1 MRNLNQEYQDTDGR
15 KYAYD
20 FDYIHREYI
29 IRCLKPF
36 FAGPSA
42 LELGCYHGEFSKQLL
57 NEFAELTI
65 VEGASDLVAV
75 TTNNLKGHPN
85 QNYTIHCDYFE
96 RVNVSEQYD
105 AIFLIHTLEHLDNP
119 TEVLKRM
126 KTWLKPMG
134 KIFVVVPNAN
144 AASRQ
149 IAVNMNLIDH
159 NQAVTEGEFK
169 HGHRKTYALD
179 TLLQEVKG
187 AGLNPIQSGGILFK
201 GLANFQLDKALDAGI
216 IDRAYLEGCYHLG
229 MRYPDLCASVFAV
242 CN

>member
-126 KTWLKPMG
+126 KTWLKPTG

-169 HGHRKTYALD
+169 QWVKKAQKMYAKVDNITSPKVARNRD
-179 TLLQEVKG
+179 TTNSINL
-187 AGLNPIQSGGILFK
+187 AGGTAPQ
-201 GLANFQLDKALDAGI
+201 
-216 IDRAYLEGCYHLG
+216 
-229 MRYPDLCASVFAV
+229 
-242 CN
+242 